1 MGFIAQAAPPPPQ
14 PPPKPFLCRTIGS
27 NRRLEQMGRAAVSNC
42 HWLIHGL
49 LDFLDGLHTMSLSQ
63 FRGDAAVSNCH
74 WLIHGLLDF
83 LDGLHTMSLSQF
95 RGDAAVSNCHWL
107 IHGLLDFLD
116 GIHTMSL
123 SQFRGDTDLSDGRL
137 AQPKARRARP
147 RQVQS
152 TCEQHVEIIIFFFA
166 AS

>member
-1 MGFIAQAAPPPPQ
+1 MIK
-14 PPPKPFLCRTIGS
+14 KPFLCRTIGS
-27 NRRLEQMGRAAVSNC
+27 NRRLEQMGR
-42 HWLIHGL
+42 
-49 LDFLDGLHTMSLSQ
+49 
-63 FRGDAAVSNCH
+63 
-74 WLIHGLLDF
+74 
-83 LDGLHTMSLSQF
+83 
-95 RGDAAVSNCHWL
+95 AAVSNCHWL

-152 TCEQHVEIIIFFFA
+152 TCEQHIENDT
-166 AS
+166 